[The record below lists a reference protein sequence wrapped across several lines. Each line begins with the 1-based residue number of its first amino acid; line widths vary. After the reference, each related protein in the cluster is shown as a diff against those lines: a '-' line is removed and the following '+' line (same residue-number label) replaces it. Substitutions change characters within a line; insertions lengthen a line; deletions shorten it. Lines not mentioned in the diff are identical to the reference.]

1 MGANPAYLASV
12 AGQEANAGAVNQ
24 FLGSHS
30 AQFLYTGG
38 AVQSQGGTGTGLYQT
53 TATQWYSQLINTTS
67 TQTGIG
73 SVNLQISAVGGS
85 PTSQLIAPL
94 VVTLYA
100 DSGGLPTGPA
110 LATATLTSTFVYTA
124 PFWLTVPL
132 VATGLTP
139 STFYHI
145 VVQEVGSGS
154 HYYAWQQSNTGF
166 GALTAPDGVTWTT
179 QAYGLMYQVFDL
191 SGTGQLVSIIED
203 GGTRWSQLSYNGQG
217 LLSQIVE
224 YTVGQTATGYLQGT
238 RTLTYTNGF
247 LTGVS

>member
-1 MGANPAYLASV
+1 MGANPTYLAAV
-12 AGQEANAGAVNQ
+12 AGQGANAGAVNQ

-38 AVQSQGGTGTGLYQT
+38 AVQTQAGTGTSIYQS
-53 TATQWYSQLINTTS
+53 TATQWYSQLISTAS

-94 VVTLYA
+94 VVSLFA
-100 DSGGLPTGPA
+100 DSGGLPTGSA
-110 LATATLTSTFVYTA
+110 LATATVTSTFVYTA

-132 VATGLTP
+132 IATGLTP

-145 VVQEVGSGS
+145 VVQEVGSSS

-166 GALTAPDGVTWTT
+166 GTLTSPDGATWTT
-179 QAYGLMYQVFDL
+179 QAYGLMYQIFDL
-191 SGTGQLVSIIED
+191 SGTGQLAYIFED
-203 GGTRWSQLSYNGQG
+203 GGARWSQISYNSQG
-217 LLSQIVE
+217 LISQIVE
-224 YTVGQTATGYLQGT
+224 YTTAQTATGYLQGT